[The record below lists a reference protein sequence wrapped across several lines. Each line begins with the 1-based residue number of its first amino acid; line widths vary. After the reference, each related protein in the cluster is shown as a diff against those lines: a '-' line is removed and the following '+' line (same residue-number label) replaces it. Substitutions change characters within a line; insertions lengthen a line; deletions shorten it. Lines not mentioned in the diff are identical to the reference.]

1 MNLISRESACARQ
14 KHLKVSDQW
23 VGSDRVAMDGI
34 TEERV
39 QGEGRGAGPT
49 LRNGP
54 AKETPM
60 KQGTGW
66 RGNSKRRVLWKPR
79 EQIRQVSMGA
89 AEVKED
95 SN

>member
-1 MNLISRESACARQ
+1 
-14 KHLKVSDQW
+14 
-23 VGSDRVAMDGI
+23 
-34 TEERV
+34 
-39 QGEGRGAGPT
+39 
-49 LRNGP
+49 
-54 AKETPM
+54 M